1 MIFFGTKGR
10 SIKIDSGKFHC
21 PSCKVEKEYEKKYV
35 QDWFT
40 LYFIPV
46 FPIGSK
52 KNEHIKCTEWKDNYH
67 LDVID

>member
-40 LYFIPV
+40 I
-46 FPIGSK
+46 IGGILLIVWHATGDESK
-52 KNEHIKCTEWKDNYH
+52 KNKFGPPIKK
-67 LDVID
+67 V